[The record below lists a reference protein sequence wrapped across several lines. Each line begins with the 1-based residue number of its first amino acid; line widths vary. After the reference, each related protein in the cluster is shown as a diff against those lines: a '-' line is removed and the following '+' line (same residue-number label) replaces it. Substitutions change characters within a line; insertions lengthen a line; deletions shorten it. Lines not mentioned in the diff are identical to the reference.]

1 MAAGI
6 TYSTAVSA
14 WIAAPKNWVATFG
27 TGKRFL
33 LFHIIETG
41 FGADAASYS
50 MGTRQNGRDLKL
62 VFHLHLQ
69 PRHE

>member
-6 TYSTAVSA
+6 MYNTAVRA
-14 WIAAPKNWVATFG
+14 WTAAPKNYVPTSG
-27 TGKRFL
+27 RGKRFL

-41 FGADAASYS
+41 FGADTSSYS
-50 MGTRQNGRDLKL
+50 IGTRQNGRNLKL
-62 VFHLHLQ
+62 AYHLHLH